1 MVTANTTTFTNTI
14 TTLDQLREFIP
25 PPSGPALAKE
35 IDRIDEHAR
44 AFIERAPFALIAT
57 SNAEGKCDVSPKG
70 DVPGFVQVLD
80 DHTLVIPDRPG
91 NQRADS
97 LQNILANPHIGML
110 MIIPGVDWTLRV
122 NGRAELVR
130 DPDVLQRCAVEG
142 KLPLL
147 GIAMHVEE
155 LFLHCPKCFLRSQL
169 WDTTQWMSPDEQP
182 RWAAVLRDHT
192 KLDAIPV
199 DVIEKA
205 LDAGHTRDK
214 LY

>member
-1 MVTANTTTFTNTI
+1 MVTQTTFQNTI
-14 TTLDQLREFIP
+14 STLEQLREFIP

-35 IDRIDEHAR
+35 IDYIDEHAR
-44 AFIERAPFALIAT
+44 SFIARSPFALTAT
-57 SNAEGKCDVSPKG
+57 SSADGRCDVSPKG

-80 DHTLVIPDRPG
+80 EHTLVIPDRPG

-97 LQNILANPHIGML
+97 LQNILANPHMGML
-110 MIIPGVDWTLRV
+110 MIIPGVEWTLRV
-122 NGRAELVR
+122 NGRAQLVR
-130 DPDVLQRCAVEG
+130 DQGILERCAVQG
-142 KLPLL
+142 KQPLL
-147 GIAMHVEE
+147 GIVMHVEE

-169 WDTTQWMSPDEQP
+169 WDTTQWMPADEQP

-205 LDAGHTRDK
+205 LDAGHAPEK

>member
-1 MVTANTTTFTNTI
+1 
-14 TTLDQLREFIP
+14 
-25 PPSGPALAKE
+25 
-35 IDRIDEHAR
+35 
-44 AFIERAPFALIAT
+44 
-57 SNAEGKCDVSPKG
+57 
-70 DVPGFVQVLD
+70 
-80 DHTLVIPDRPG
+80 
-91 NQRADS
+91 
-97 LQNILANPHIGML
+97 ML
-110 MIIPGVDWTLRV
+110 MIIPASTGPCGQR
-122 NGRAELVR
+122 RAELVR

-169 WDTTQWMSPDEQP
+169 WDTTQWMSSEEQP

-199 DVIEKA
+199 EVIEKV
-205 LDAGHTRDK
+205 LDADHAPGK

>member
-1 MVTANTTTFTNTI
+1 MVTFTNTI
-14 TTLDQLREFIP
+14 TTLGQLREFIP
-25 PPSGPALAKE
+25 PPSGPAVAKE
-35 IDRIDEHAR
+35 IDHIDEHAR
-44 AFIERAPFALIAT
+44 GFIARAPFALIAT
-57 SNAEGKCDVSPKG
+57 ANAEGKCDVSPKG

-130 DPDVLQRCAVEG
+130 DPDVLQRCAVDG

-155 LFLHCPKCFLRSQL
+155 LFFHCPKCFLRSQL
-169 WDTTQWMSPDEQP
+169 WDTTQWMSPEEQP
-182 RWAAVLRDHT
+182 RWASVLRAHT
-192 KLDAIPV
+192 KLDAIPIE
-199 DVIEKA
+199 VIEKA
-205 LDAGHTRDK
+205 LNADHTPDK